1 MKNENIMNEKD
12 ALYDILTGE
21 KNLVKL
27 YGTAMTEASGKDVRK
42 TVKTNMFE
50 TAEEQYRV
58 FECMQK
64 NGYYEVQPADKN
76 LIDQKTD
83 NFSKVL
89 KSLEK

>member
-1 MKNENIMNEKD
+1 M
-12 ALYDILTGE
+12 
-21 KNLVKL
+21 
-27 YGTAMTEASGKDVRK
+27 RK
-42 TVKTNMFE
+42 TVKSNMFE

-83 NFSKVL
+83 SFSKVL

>member
-1 MKNENIMNEKD
+1 MKNENIMNETD

-21 KNLVKL
+21 KSLVKL

-42 TVKTNMFE
+42 TVKSNMFE

-64 NGYYEVQPADKN
+64 NGYYEVQPAGKAI
-76 LIDQKTD
+76 IDEKIST
-83 NFSKVL
+83 FSKTL
-89 KSLEK
+89 KGLEK